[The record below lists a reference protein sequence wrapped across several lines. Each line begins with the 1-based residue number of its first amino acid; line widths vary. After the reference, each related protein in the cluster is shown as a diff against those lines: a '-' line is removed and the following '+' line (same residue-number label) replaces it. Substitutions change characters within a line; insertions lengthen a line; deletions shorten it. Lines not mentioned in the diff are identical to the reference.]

1 MALCSERSLTDILSG
16 HITDAEIANSK
27 FTALISAKHQH
38 QIQVSDGENEATVAF
53 QDTQNKKFIN
63 LCEVGSSI
71 VFYKLEFQ
79 QDNCLIFTKK
89 SFLKRDGA
97 VQKKQKS
104 ITLSDLVGKGKGS
117 LVADVLMVN
126 IWDISNVIHLPSGR
140 KMRKV
145 KVGDDKHTVDLTL
158 WSESV
163 NLMEEFSVGDTV
175 SMSSFSM
182 DGYSKKSE
190 GEPLNLNFRDREPI
204 TSLKAV
210 TGNNI
215 PDYLKN
221 CKTDKQ
227 SLEIR
232 GRIESVEDI
241 HKYKSCPGKTD
252 KGCGK
257 KVADQDIFC
266 RKESC
271 RRKVERTTL
280 LDDFFFNMVVF
291 AEDGDIVLLHCFKN
305 TLKLPVPEAMEVKD
319 FLASI
324 VNKSVEIRAR
334 RDKDPEREPLVET
347 ITLLD

>member
-1 MALCSERSLTDILSG
+1 MALCTERSLTDILSG
-16 HITDAEIANSK
+16 DITDAEISNSK

-38 QIQVSDGENEATVAF
+38 QIQVSDGENEATVTF

-63 LCEVGSSI
+63 WCEVGSSI
-71 VFYKLEFQ
+71 VFYKLEFH

-104 ITLSDLVGKGKGS
+104 IMLSDLVGKSKGS
-117 LVADVLMVN
+117 LVADDLMVN
-126 IWDISNVIHLPSGR
+126 IWDISPIIQLPSGR

-145 KVGDDKHTVDLTL
+145 KVGDDKFTVDFTL

-163 NLMEEFSVGDTV
+163 QRMDEFSVGDTI
-175 SMSSFSM
+175 SMSSFTM
-182 DGYSKKSE
+182 DGYKNKSE

-210 TGNNI
+210 TGDNI
-215 PDYLKN
+215 PVHLKN
-221 CKTDKQ
+221 CKTDTQ

-241 HKYKSCPGKTD
+241 HKYKSCPGKTGKD
-252 KGCGK
+252 CGK

-266 RKESC
+266 RKDSC
-271 RRKVERTTL
+271 RMKIDRSTL

-291 AEDGDIVLLHCFKN
+291 AEDGDIVLLHCFKK
-305 TLKLPVPEAMEVKD
+305 TLKLQVPEAMEVED
-319 FLASI
+319 FLATI
-324 VNKSVEIRAR
+324 VNKSVDISAR
-334 RDKDPEREPLVET
+334 RDKDPEKEALVTSIT
-347 ITLLD
+347 ILD